1 MKITSIKAILL
12 TCMMFL
18 MVHAATS
25 QTTVLESVKRDTS
38 SDRSKTWKRSGFV
51 GLNFTQVNLSNW
63 AAGGSNSI
71 SGLVMFK
78 YAANYKDAKNS
89 WDNLFDLGYGISQE
103 GDERAIKSEDK
114 IDISSKY
121 GRFAFKNW
129 YYSALAGF
137 RSQFAKGYNYPND
150 SVVISRFLAPGYVT
164 VALGMDYRPSESLT
178 LLASPLAG
186 RMIIVQDDTLAA
198 VGAFG
203 VDKGE
208 NIKFEMGAMLR
219 LLFKKDIIEN
229 VTLNNKL
236 ELYTDYMGVVDHID
250 VNWEVMLNLKV
261 NEYISANL
269 STHLIYDD
277 DTMIGID
284 SNDDGQ
290 IDSFGPRTQ
299 FKEVIGIGLSY
310 KF

>member
-1 MKITSIKAILL
+1 MKITSLKKLSLL
-12 TCMMFL
+12 CMML
-18 MVHAATS
+18 LIVHSASS
-25 QTTVLESVKRDTS
+25 QNAVLESVKRDTT

-78 YAANYKDAKNS
+78 YAANYKDSKNS
-89 WDNLFDLGYGISQE
+89 WDNLIDLGYGISQE

-150 SVVISRFLAPGYVT
+150 SLVISRFLAPGYVT

-178 LLASPLAG
+178 LLASPVAG

-198 VGAFG
+198 AGAFG

-208 NIKFEMGAMLR
+208 NIKLEMGAMLR

-290 IDSFGPRTQ
+290 IDSYGPRTQ

>member
-1 MKITSIKAILL
+1 
-12 TCMMFL
+12 
-18 MVHAATS
+18 
-25 QTTVLESVKRDTS
+25 
-38 SDRSKTWKRSGFV
+38 
-51 GLNFTQVNLSNW
+51 
-63 AAGGSNSI
+63 
-71 SGLVMFK
+71 MFK
-78 YAANYKDAKNS
+78 YAANYKDSKNS
-89 WDNLFDLGYGISQE
+89 WDNLIDLGYGISQE

-150 SVVISRFLAPGYVT
+150 SLVISRFLAPGYVT

-178 LLASPLAG
+178 LLASPVAG

-198 VGAFG
+198 AGAFG

-208 NIKFEMGAMLR
+208 NIKLEMGAMLR

-290 IDSFGPRTQ
+290 IDSYGPRTQ

>member
-1 MKITSIKAILL
+1 MKITSLKKLSL
-12 TCMMFL
+12 SCMML
-18 MVHAATS
+18 LIVHSASS
-25 QTTVLESVKRDTS
+25 QTAVLESVKRDTT

-63 AAGGSNSI
+63 AAGGTNSI

-164 VALGMDYRPSESLT
+164 IALGMDYRPSESLT
-178 LLASPLAG
+178 LLASPIAG

-198 VGAFG
+198 AGAFG

-208 NIKFEMGAMLR
+208 NIKLEMGAMLR

>member
-1 MKITSIKAILL
+1 MKITSLKKLSLL
-12 TCMMFL
+12 CMML
-18 MVHAATS
+18 LIVHSASS
-25 QTTVLESVKRDTS
+25 QNAVLESVKRDTT

-63 AAGGSNSI
+63 AAGGTNSI

-150 SVVISRFLAPGYVT
+150 SLVISRFLAPGYVT

-178 LLASPLAG
+178 LLASPVAG

-198 VGAFG
+198 AGAFG

-208 NIKFEMGAMLR
+208 NIKLEMGAMLR

-290 IDSFGPRTQ
+290 IDSYGPRTQ

>member
-1 MKITSIKAILL
+1 MKITSLKKLSLL
-12 TCMMFL
+12 CMML
-18 MVHAATS
+18 LIVHSASS
-25 QTTVLESVKRDTS
+25 QNAVLESVKRDTT

-78 YAANYKDAKNS
+78 YAANYKDSKNS

-150 SVVISRFLAPGYVT
+150 SLVISRFLAPGYVT

-178 LLASPLAG
+178 LLASPVAG

-198 VGAFG
+198 AGAFG

-208 NIKFEMGAMLR
+208 NIKLEMGAMLR

-290 IDSFGPRTQ
+290 IDSYGPRTQ

>member
-1 MKITSIKAILL
+1 MKITSLKKLSLL
-12 TCMMFL
+12 CMML
-18 MVHAATS
+18 LIVHSASS
-25 QTTVLESVKRDTS
+25 QNAVLESVKRDTT

-78 YAANYKDAKNS
+78 YAANYKDSKNS
-89 WDNLFDLGYGISQE
+89 WDNLIDLGYGISQE

-178 LLASPLAG
+178 LLASPVAG

-198 VGAFG
+198 AGAFG

-208 NIKFEMGAMLR
+208 NIKLEMGAMLR

-290 IDSFGPRTQ
+290 IDSYGPRTQ

>member
-1 MKITSIKAILL
+1 
-12 TCMMFL
+12 
-18 MVHAATS
+18 
-25 QTTVLESVKRDTS
+25 
-38 SDRSKTWKRSGFV
+38 
-51 GLNFTQVNLSNW
+51 
-63 AAGGSNSI
+63 
-71 SGLVMFK
+71 MFK
-78 YAANYKDAKNS
+78 YAANYKDAKNT
-89 WDNLFDLGYGISQE
+89 WDNLLDMGYGISQE
-103 GDERAIKSEDK
+103 GDESPIKSEDK
-114 IDISSKY
+114 IDFSSKY

-129 YYSALAGF
+129 YYSALLGF

-164 VALGMDYRPSESLT
+164 LALGMDYRPSETLT

-198 VGAFG
+198 AGAFG
-203 VDKGE
+203 VEKGE
-208 NIKFEMGAMLR
+208 NIKLEMGAMLR

-229 VTLNNKL
+229 VTLTNKL
-236 ELYTDYMGVVDHID
+236 ELYTDYMGSVDHVD
-250 VNWEVMLNLKV
+250 VNWEVMLNMKV

-277 DTMIGID
+277 DTMIGVD

-299 FKEVIGIGLSY
+299 FKEVLGIGLSY

>member
-1 MKITSIKAILL
+1 MKSLIVRPFVLVVLFMLL
-12 TCMMFL
+12 NSNANAQ
-18 MVHAATS
+18 AAM
-25 QTTVLESVKRDTS
+25 LEAVKRDTT
-38 SDRSKTWKRSGFV
+38 SDRTKSWKRSGFV

-71 SGLVMFK
+71 SGLVLLK
-78 YAANYKDAKNS
+78 YAANYKDDKNS
-89 WDNLFDLGYGISQE
+89 WDNLLDLGYGISQE
-103 GDERAIKSEDK
+103 GDESPIKSEDK
-114 IDISSKY
+114 IDLSSKY

-129 YYSALAGF
+129 YYSVLAGF
-137 RSQFAKGYNYPND
+137 RSQFAKGYNFPND
-150 SVVISRFLAPGYVT
+150 SVVISKFLAPGYVT
-164 VALGMDYRPSESLT
+164 LAIGMDYRPSESLT
-178 LLASPLAG
+178 VLASPLAG
-186 RMIIVQDDTLAA
+186 RMIVVQDDTLAA
-198 VGAFG
+198 AGAFG
-203 VDKGE
+203 VEKGE
-208 NIKFEMGAMLR
+208 NTKLELGAMLR

-229 VTLNNKL
+229 VTLSNKL

-250 VNWEVMLNLKV
+250 VNWEVVLNMKV

-277 DTMIGID
+277 DTMIGVD

-299 FKEVIGIGLSY
+299 FKEVLGIGLSY